1 MLLISKIALYT
12 VVLLLVCAQAGNTLA
27 GGDNAAVQSPKN
39 VILIIGD
46 GMDDHQ
52 ISIARNYLV
61 GARGRLSL
69 DSMAHRS
76 VVQVLT
82 VDNAQPEKAVYVAD
96 SANSASAIASG
107 SVTSRARIA
116 TSAGTDKD
124 LPTLVELAS
133 AAGFRTGVVTTAS
146 VTDATPAAFY
156 AHTNLRYCENPSMM
170 KDALAYGRVPVD
182 CSQDLIVN
190 GGLGS
195 IAEQLLSSDLDLAFG
210 GGQKHFA
217 MLGEGSSKSLLVQA
231 RESGFELLD
240 SKAQLDKQYPN
251 KKMLGLFARSTLPVV
266 LRGQGGRGAE
276 AAVPKQNGVSL
287 PEAMPCENNP
297 KFADTPSLKLMTE
310 AALAHLSRESQ
321 AGFFLM
327 VESASIDKQSHLRN
341 ACGSI
346 GEVAQLNEALDS
358 ALLFA
363 ETHENTLII
372 VTADHGQAAQLI
384 PSVSLYSNPDLAIYS
399 PGKLFRIITPEGA
412 VMAVNYATND
422 FVSEEHTGVNVP
434 LFTNGVGKNILPSML
449 TQPDLFGV
457 MSDYLGLD
465 RQ

>member
-27 GGDNAAVQSPKN
+27 GGDSAAVQSPKN

-182 CSQDLIVN
+182 CSQDLKAN

-195 IAEQLLSSDLDLAFG
+195 IAEQLLSSGLDLAFG
-210 GGQKHFA
+210 GGQKHFG
-217 MLGEGSSKSLLVQA
+217 MSGEGSSKSLLVHA

-251 KKMLGLFARSTLPVV
+251 KKILGLFARNTLPVI

-276 AAVPKQNGVSL
+276 AAVPNQNGVSL
-287 PEAMPCENNP
+287 PKAMPCENNP

-310 AALAHLSRESQ
+310 AALAHLSRKSQ

-363 ETHENTLII
+363 QAHENTLII

-384 PSVSLYSNPDLAIYS
+384 PGVSLYSNPDLAIYS
-399 PGKLFRIITPEGA
+399 PGKLFRIVTPEGA
-412 VMAVNYATND
+412 VMAVNYATNN

-434 LFTNGVGKNILPSML
+434 LFTNEVGKDILPSML